1 MNERIKELADRILP
15 NEKEFHQ
22 GDPKDWGYFFSVDEL
37 DKFAELIVTECVTLI
52 RDMGNPTYI
61 NHSDWQVSRNDAMRV
76 IREHF
81 GVEE

>member
-1 MNERIKELADRILP
+1 
-15 NEKEFHQ
+15 
-22 GDPKDWGYFFSVDEL
+22 
-37 DKFAELIVTECVTLI
+37 VTECVTLI